1 MMLTARRVAVGLSM
15 VLAVAAG
22 CGRPSGP
29 SRYDVS
35 GTVTFRGQPV
45 PSGSIVFEPD
55 AARGNSG
62 PVSVMSIVDGRFDSR
77 ATRRPGP
84 LSGPLVV
91 RISGYPPPDPSVE
104 VQPPLFPEH
113 TTTVELTASGDVT
126 DLRFEVPEVRG
137 KALVRP

>member
-1 MMLTARRVAVGLSM
+1 MMLATRRGWVGLLG

-29 SRYDVS
+29 SRYDVG

-45 PSGSIVFEPD
+45 PSGSIAFEPD
-55 AARGNSG
+55 AERGNSG
-62 PVSVMSIVDGRFDSR
+62 PVSVMLIIDGRFDSR
-77 ATRRPGP
+77 ATKRPGP

-104 VQPPLFPEH
+104 VQPPLFMEYA
-113 TTTVELTASGDVT
+113 TTVELTASRT
-126 DLRFEVPEVRG
+126 MTELQFEVPEARG

>member
-1 MMLTARRVAVGLSM
+1 MSVARFVGIGL
-15 VLAVAAG
+15 LAVVAMVAG

-45 PSGSIVFEPD
+45 PSGSIAFEPD
-55 AARGNSG
+55 ASRGNSG
-62 PVSVMSIVDGRFDSR
+62 PVSVMSIIDGRFDSR
-77 ATRRPGP
+77 ATHRPGP

-91 RISGYPPPDPSVE
+91 RITGYPPPDPSVE

-113 TTTVELTASGDVT
+113 ATSVDLPASRNVTELA
-126 DLRFEVPEVRG
+126 FEVPEAHG
-137 KALVRP
+137 KVPARR

>member
-1 MMLTARRVAVGLSM
+1 MMLAARSVAVGLSV

-29 SRYDVS
+29 SRYDVC

-45 PSGSIVFEPD
+45 PSGSIAFEPD
-55 AARGNSG
+55 ASRGNSG
-62 PVSVMSIVDGRFDSR
+62 PVSVMPIIDGRFDSR
-77 ATRRPGP
+77 ATKRPGP

-113 TTTVELTASGDVT
+113 TTTVELAASRHVT
-126 DLRFEVPEVRG
+126 ELEFEVPETPG
-137 KALVRP
+137 KGPARR